1 MFIKSL
7 DVIKISF
14 ITSVVLSLIYL
25 LATQFFPKQMDTI
38 GTFGGIIA
46 VAILGILML
55 IYNTSGSFKI
65 GSAIAFILLAIILIL
80 NFLKNRKT
88 Y

>member
-1 MFIKSL
+1 
-7 DVIKISF
+7 
-14 ITSVVLSLIYL
+14 
-25 LATQFFPKQMDTI
+25 MDTI

-46 VAILGILML
+46 VALLGILML